1 MHALKRFLG
10 RSSHNK
16 HWVSDFFRVD
26 EQSKRHGGEL
36 VAEALKAHG
45 VQEVFTLCG
54 GHISPIIV
62 ACESLGIRIVDTRH
76 EVTTVYAADA
86 VARLRQSIGVAAV
99 TSGPG
104 VTNTITA
111 VKNAQM
117 AESPLLLI
125 GGAAPTLMKDRG
137 ALQDI
142 DQLSI
147 FKSICKH
154 TARITRLR
162 DIGPVVQK
170 SIQIAQS
177 GTPGPVFIEFP
188 IDVLYP
194 YKNAFRDCIVPNANT
209 LRQKWHNFY
218 CLTHISWQ
226 FGRAFEPQ
234 SVRPLPVDVPR
245 ASLKDVTT
253 VAELVAEAERPLLL
267 LGSQATLPPI
277 KAKELQQTVNE
288 LGLPC
293 YLSGMC
299 RGLLGQKSEL
309 QMRQNRRTA
318 LEEADLVILAG
329 TAADFRLDYGKLLS
343 TKSKVVVINRD
354 EKLLKKRRPQKYPHV
369 FWHGDHLLQADVAS
383 TLVAVRN
390 ELEDRYKWTGTS
402 AEWIRRLRER
412 NEATERK
419 NQKKME
425 EKPAD
430 GGINPLNLLGKLDK
444 VIPEDAILV
453 ADGGDFVGS
462 AAYIL
467 RPRGPLQWLDPGAFG
482 TLGVG
487 GGFALG
493 AKTVYPNRPV
503 VIVYGDGS
511 AGYSIVEFDTFVRN
525 KLPVAALIG
534 NDACWTQ
541 IAREQVPFF
550 KTAVACDLDFTHY
563 EKTVESL
570 AAKGVL
576 LDEKNE
582 EKTEEIL
589 KSAIEGTRNGDSTLV
604 NALVGKTN
612 FREGS
617 ISV

>member
-1 MHALKRFLG
+1 MHVLKRLLG
-10 RSSHNK
+10 RSAHNK

-177 GTPGPVFIEFP
+177 GTPGPVFLEFP

-194 YKNAFRDCIVPNANT
+194 YNNAFRDCIVPNAKT

-226 FGRAFEPQ
+226 FGRAFESQPI
-234 SVRPLPVDVPR
+234 RPLPVDVPR
-245 ASLKDVTT
+245 ASIRDVTT
-253 VAELVAEAERPLLL
+253 VAELIAKAERPLLL

-277 KAKELQQTVNE
+277 KPDELQRTVNE

-299 RGLLGQKSEL
+299 RGLLGQKSKL
-309 QMRQNRRTA
+309 QMRQNRRAA
-318 LEEADLVILAG
+318 LKEADLVILAG

-354 EKLLKKRRPQKYPHV
+354 EKLLKKNSDV

-390 ELEDRYKWTGTS
+390 KLEEKYKWTGTS
-402 AEWIRRLRER
+402 TEWIERLRER
-412 NEATERK
+412 DEVTEQK

-444 VIPEDAILV
+444 VIPDDAILV

-462 AAYIL
+462 AAYIV

-550 KTAVACDLDFTHY
+550 NTAVACDLDFTHY
-563 EKTVESL
+563 EKTAESL